1 MTDSVAE
8 SVSKV
13 SDLSYKHESFTK
25 NDSDENF
32 KPLLEISLEM
42 GNIIGSFFCKVLR
55 LYRKYQWWS
64 LWILVV
70 SYDRVCF

>member
-25 NDSDENF
+25 NDSDEV
-32 KPLLEISLEM
+32 
-42 GNIIGSFFCKVLR
+42 CA
-55 LYRKYQWWS
+55 
-64 LWILVV
+64 
-70 SYDRVCF
+70 RVCFW